1 MIGANEGAP
10 VRVPPL
16 RTRQPCQPLS
26 LFCNARPAQRHYVNP
41 RAMVSAGPPFPLRLP
56 AHERLA
62 EAGGEA
68 VLPAGSRLAD
78 EARAGRHCFLLVEG
92 VAVAEEA
99 GRAVARLTSGTFVGS
114 TDKAGRPVPPAGL
127 TVRLAT
133 QGRVLVLDVERL
145 TALIEADPAVAEL
158 WQAMVR
164 GGPGHLGQ
172 PGHPDQPGQSGK
184 DGHERL

>member
-1 MIGANEGAP
+1 MIGANEWAP

-16 RTRQPCQPLS
+16 RSREPGRSLS

-99 GRAVARLTSGTFVGS
+99 GRPVARLTSGTFVGS
-114 TDKAGRPVPPAGL
+114 TDQAGRPVPPAGL

-145 TALIEADPAVAEL
+145 IALIEGDPAVAEL

-164 GGPGHLGQ
+164 GE
-172 PGHPDQPGQSGK
+172 PGQAGD
-184 DGHERL
+184 DGHERQ